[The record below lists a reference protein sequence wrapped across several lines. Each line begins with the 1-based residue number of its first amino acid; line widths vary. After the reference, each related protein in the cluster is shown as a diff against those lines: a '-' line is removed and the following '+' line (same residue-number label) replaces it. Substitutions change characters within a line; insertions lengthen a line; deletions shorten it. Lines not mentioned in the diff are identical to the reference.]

1 MKKIGVLLVD
11 DSKQARVLIRLMVSE
26 LAGDIEVLGE
36 ASDAFEAWE
45 KVNQLKPDLLFLDIE
60 MPGRSGI
67 ELARQLTSLDKIPH
81 VIFTTAYD
89 NYAVEAFR
97 LSAMDYLLK
106 PINESHLLEALN
118 KARQKES
125 WTGAKE
131 KLDGVFANLQQKEK
145 KLITIPVFNG
155 YENINLGSIY
165 YIKADGSYS
174 HVVQEHNRMLT
185 VSKNLKYFEFTLE
198 GCADYIRVHRSYIIN
213 LKHIKRYDRS
223 GRGTI
228 IMANNSEID
237 LARDRRDE
245 FFLRFGLA

>member
-1 MKKIGVLLVD
+1 MKKLGVLLVD

-26 LAGDIEVLGE
+26 LAEDIEVLGE

-45 KVNQLKPDLLFLDIE
+45 KINQLKPDLLFLDIE

-67 ELARQLTSLDKIPH
+67 ELAKQLIGLDKIPH

-106 PINESHLLEALN
+106 PINEAHLLETLN

-125 WTGAKE
+125 WIGAKE
-131 KLDGVFANLQQKEK
+131 KLNGAFVNLQQEK
-145 KLITIPVFNG
+145 RKLISIPVFNG
-155 YENINLGSIY
+155 YENINLDSIY
-165 YIKADGSYS
+165 FIKADGSYS
-174 HVVQEHNRMLT
+174 HVVQENNRTLT
-185 VSKNLKYFEFTLE
+185 VSKNLKYFEFTLD
-198 GCADYIRVHRSYIIN
+198 GCTDFIRVYRSYIIN